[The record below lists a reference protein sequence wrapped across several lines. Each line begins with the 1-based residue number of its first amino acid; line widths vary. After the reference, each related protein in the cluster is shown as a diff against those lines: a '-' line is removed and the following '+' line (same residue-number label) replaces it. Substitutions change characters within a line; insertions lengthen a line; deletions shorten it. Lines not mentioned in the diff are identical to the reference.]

1 MGRIATVVILLLLF
15 TAWPLL
21 AGPADCLYEIQAEG
35 EAGRTVL
42 RTVGYALHRAG
53 LLAAPLHDLQQGGRR
68 WSSLRLVSTVRR
80 PDHQTLRASFTIDA
94 VALIDAERNLAV
106 LRSAA
111 LPPCGAG
118 VGDLPA
124 KGAAVTGLRHS
135 RGYESPLFETT
146 LERPVI
152 LPSGVAVMRFEIAD
166 GSGAPAGFLLDDG
179 GRLVGTILP
188 RAAGADRFRAAA
200 VDLPPDLIAA
210 AQAVPGRPPET
221 ILSAGV
227 VPVRDTTSMLL
238 ATALVVDRRE
248 SPETVLAC
256 LAAVEER
263 TGEFPGLLLQRGA
276 VEFDRGNLPGA
287 IADFKAAVAAAPDEH
302 LAYYN
307 LGVSLGADGRYN
319 AAAEAF
325 RTALRLVPDD
335 PRTLYNLAV
344 ALAAANRHDEAVVL
358 YTDLS
363 RVDPAL
369 AADLKALIGR

>member
-1 MGRIATVVILLLLF
+1 MGRIATGISLLLLCA
-15 TAWPLL
+15 AWPLQ
-21 AGPADCLYEIQAEG
+21 AGPADCLYEIQAES

-42 RTVGYALHRAG
+42 RTVGYALDGAG

-68 WSSLRLVSTVRR
+68 WSSLRLVSPAAR
-80 PDHQTLRASFTIDA
+80 PDQEILRTSFTVDG
-94 VALIDAERNLAV
+94 VALVDAERNLAV
-106 LRSAA
+106 LHSAA
-111 LPPCGAG
+111 LPACGAG
-118 VGDLPA
+118 MGDRPA
-124 KGAAVTGLRHS
+124 KDAPVTVLRHG
-135 RGYESPLFETT
+135 RGYGSPRFGTT
-146 LERPVI
+146 LQRPVI
-152 LPSGVAVMRFEIAD
+152 LPSGVAVMHFAIAD
-166 GSGAPAGFLLDDG
+166 GSGAPAGFLLDGG
-179 GRLVGTILP
+179 GRLVGSILP
-188 RAAGADRFRAAA
+188 PAPGADRFRAAA

-210 AQAVPGRPPET
+210 AQAAPGRPPES
-221 ILSAGV
+221 IRSAGV
-227 VPVRDTTSMLL
+227 VAVRDTTSMLF
-238 ATALVVDRRE
+238 ATALVLDRRE

-287 IADFKAAVAAAPDEH
+287 ISDFKAAVAAAPEEH

-307 LGVSLGADGRYN
+307 LGISLGADGRYN

-325 RTALRLVPDD
+325 RSALRLIPDD

-344 ALAAANRHDEAVVL
+344 ALAAANRPDEAVGL

-369 AADLKALIGR
+369 AADLKALIGL